1 MSKRDNRDEIVS
13 KRVQAVIKE
22 KQDKEQQELNKL
34 HMRIPQLTKEEEDS
48 LIESVENLV
57 VQYYWTLT
65 SAYDTHYFFI
75 TDDVFEKC
83 DTFTSWVKKY
93 DDLKKRALHQHVE
106 FAKEWKTT
114 EISQFLQALVK
125 TWNECH
131 SEYVL
136 SWEKQNPFRIGI
148 KRKTLV

>member
-1 MSKRDNRDEIVS
+1 MSKRDNRDEIIS

-34 HMRIPQLTKEEEDS
+34 HIRIPQLTKEEEDS

-83 DTFTSWVKKY
+83 ETFMVWLKKY
-93 DDLKKRALHQHVE
+93 YDLKERAFVQTPIICRRVDDNGDFAVSAIFCQDVE
-106 FAKEWKTT
+106 RVPFQICVVLGKTKP
-114 EISQFLQALVK
+114 V
-125 TWNECH
+125 
-131 SEYVL
+131 
-136 SWEKQNPFRIGI
+136 
-148 KRKTLV
+148 